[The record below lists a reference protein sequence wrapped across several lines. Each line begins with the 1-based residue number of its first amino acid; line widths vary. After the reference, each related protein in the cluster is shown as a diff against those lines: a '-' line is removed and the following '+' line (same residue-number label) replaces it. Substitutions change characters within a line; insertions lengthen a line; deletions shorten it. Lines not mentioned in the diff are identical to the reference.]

1 MARRLRTLSL
11 GAKLMLSV
19 VGLVALA
26 LAIISVASV
35 SVLRGH
41 LVGRVDAQLER
52 IAADARSELRDER
65 PVQDGF
71 LPLRVPSDA
80 EVELRAA
87 DGGIEASTSR
97 DGSGATAPLPAD
109 AALLRERAGRP
120 YTVAGWRVLVVPRE
134 DAAGHLVVSMSLG
147 ETERTIS
154 TLITI
159 ELVVSGLMLLLLAT
173 AAFVLIRA
181 SLRPLREIE
190 ATAAAIA
197 HGDLSRR
204 VPDRPERT
212 EVGRLAAALNHM
224 LGRLESAFRARAES
238 EAAARRSEERLRRF
252 VADAGHELRTPLTAI
267 RGFAELYR
275 RDGTQPTAERDRIVE
290 RIETRAADMG
300 TLVEELQLLARLD
313 RPRPLERTPVDLVT
327 VVAGA
332 VSEARVLAPERT
344 IDLDVRGEAAYLIA
358 GDEPGLRQVV
368 VNLLE
373 NARRHTPPGT
383 PVQVLLRAGR
393 LEGRA
398 AALLEVADRG
408 PGLTSE
414 QRERV
419 FERFYRVDPSRSR
432 HDGGSGLGLAIV
444 AALVT
449 AHDGQVSVD
458 ATAGS
463 GCTFRVLLPLAN
475 D

>member
-1 MARRLRTLSL
+1 
-11 GAKLMLSV
+11 
-19 VGLVALA
+19 
-26 LAIISVASV
+26 
-35 SVLRGH
+35 
-41 LVGRVDAQLER
+41 
-52 IAADARSELRDER
+52 
-65 PVQDGF
+65 
-71 LPLRVPSDA
+71 
-80 EVELRAA
+80 
-87 DGGIEASTSR
+87 
-97 DGSGATAPLPAD
+97 
-109 AALLRERAGRP
+109 
-120 YTVAGWRVLVVPRE
+120 
-134 DAAGHLVVSMSLG
+134 MSLG

-159 ELVVSGLMLLLLAT
+159 ELVVSGLVLLLLAI

-463 GCTFRVLLPLAN
+463 GCTFRVLLPLA
-475 D
+475 DD